1 MITMKRRRTRRA
13 RLIASVV
20 IVIAL
25 LAVSVPPQIFGYP
38 DFSKVNRVLII
49 GSDDSVIEISE
60 KDSEKVVGM
69 LSELGINGLPLASIF
84 NLSEDGWYTNMFEIS
99 YQNATSSQ
107 IYFGSNYIKIDDV
120 SWFADEESMYQ
131 LTKLFFSLYKTYVK

>member
-1 MITMKRRRTRRA
+1 MITMKRRRTRLA
-13 RLIASVV
+13 CLIASLV

-49 GSDDSVIEISE
+49 GSDDSLIEISK

-84 NLSEDGWYTNMFEIS
+84 NLSEDGWYANMFEIA

-107 IYFGSNYIKIDDV
+107 IYFGSNYIKIDGV

-131 LTKLFFSLYKTYVK
+131 LIELFFSLYKTYVK